1 MDMKSNAITL
11 CAALVGTALSATAGA
26 FEWQI
31 GDTRASVYGY
41 AKLDIIHDVDA
52 NLGNTVN
59 RGNIRLDGENGPEG
73 HSTLHAYQSRL
84 GVSSLT
90 ATEQGEVKAVLE
102 GDFFGNGGG
111 HFRLRHAYGEWNG
124 ITAGQTW
131 TNFGGF
137 LGMNPTID
145 FTPQPGQGNAARQA
159 QLRYSQ
165 GGFSA
170 ALEDP
175 GSLGG
180 KVNLAAPDSVKHP
193 LPDLTLRYQG
203 KVGGLD
209 FGTSAV
215 LRQLEY
221 YQSGSNG
228 DRNAFGWGLNLEAA
242 YRPVPGLVL
251 RGALTHG
258 DGIGGYLEGSPAA
271 PGYVDPLTGKLET
284 IKASGATAGV
294 SLAAGLGD
302 ITLGYGVARTDLDDA
317 VAAGALA
324 GDANKK
330 FEAWHLNYI
339 WSPLASVSYGI
350 ETSYHRR
357 QVQDGREGDAL
368 RLQGMVMYRF

>member
-1 MDMKSNAITL
+1 MDMKPITL
-11 CAALVGTALSATAGA
+11 CAALAGTALSGSVTA

-41 AKLDIIHDVDA
+41 AKLDIIHDLDA
-52 NLGNTVN
+52 NLGNSVK
-59 RGNIRLDGENGPEG
+59 RGDIRLDGEKGPEG
-73 HSTLHAYQSRL
+73 HSILHGYQSRL

-90 ATEQGEVKAVLE
+90 ATSRGEVKAVLE
-102 GDFFGNGGG
+102 GDFFGSGGG
-111 HFRLRHAYGEWNG
+111 SFRLRHAYGEWNG

-137 LGMNPTID
+137 LGMNPTVD

-159 QLRYSQ
+159 QLRYSR

-180 KVNLAAPDSVKHP
+180 KVSVAAPDSAKQP

-203 KVGGLD
+203 KAGSLD
-209 FGTSAV
+209 FGASAV
-215 LRQLEY
+215 LRQLAY
-221 YQSGSNG
+221 YRAASDEERS
-228 DRNAFGWGLNLEAA
+228 AVGWGLNLEAA

-271 PGYVDPLTGKLET
+271 PAYVDPLTGELEP
-284 IKASGATAGV
+284 IEASGATAGV
-294 SLAAGLGD
+294 SLAAGPGD
-302 ITLGYGVARTDLDDA
+302 ITLGYGVARAELDEA
-317 VAAGALA
+317 VAAGALTGA
-324 GDANKK
+324 ANQQ

-339 WSPLASVSYGI
+339 WSPLAGVSYGI

-357 QVQDGREGDAL
+357 QVQDGREGDTV
-368 RLQGMVMYRF
+368 RLQGMVMYKF